1 MYTQSVANNGDHG
14 RMKFPK
20 KHQNRQ
26 SFLKFNRQSF
36 KFNKETN
43 RIKSGKTRKKSLYF
57 SSVKFFF
64 CFIEE
69 EMTGSNVSNS
79 TPLYFHLTEIERT
92 FTRISNVRIKQ
103 QVYVKANKKMLV
115 HQAIQLGGETHKCF
129 CIFFCIFFSKR
140 KSTLQISIA
149 EQNNGNSSVAC
160 GVRTDS
166 PFQTSPSPA
175 LNDETRTT
183 KTKNSIFKNYLFQSL
198 TLYQNFFKTL

>member
-1 MYTQSVANNGDHG
+1 
-14 RMKFPK
+14 MKFPK

-129 CIFFCIFFSKR
+129 CIFFQKGKALSKSPSLNR
-140 KSTLQISIA
+140 IMETAQLR
-149 EQNNGNSSVAC
+149 VAC
-160 GVRTDS
+160 V
-166 PFQTSPSPA
+166 PIH
-175 LNDETRTT
+175 L
-183 KTKNSIFKNYLFQSL
+183 FKRHLLQR
-198 TLYQNFFKTL
+198 